1 MSAAGN
7 DAIFIAK
14 WSQCNA
20 GSSDTTISSCSTY
33 SWNNETY
40 TSSGNYTKSL
50 TTTSGCD
57 SIALLNLTI
66 LAPVSFSQDAAICQ
80 GETITVGNQT
90 YFENGIYQDILT
102 AQNGCD
108 SIVTTNLTVND
119 LSAEIVSTGSQLS
132 ASNQPSNVQYQWV
145 NCTENYAEIGGATN
159 PIYTAIANGSYAV
172 IVEQNGCR
180 DTSACFDVTT
190 VGIEKTGNSFFQIF
204 PNPASNEV
212 FIQADVL
219 LGKVE
224 ILDLAGRIIFSATG
238 NANQLTIHTTEISS
252 GFYWIKC
259 ENKVFPFII
268 QH

>member
-1 MSAAGN
+1 M
-7 DAIFIAK
+7 
-14 WSQCNA
+14 Q
-20 GSSDTTISSCSTY
+20 
-33 SWNNETY
+33 
-40 TSSGNYTKSL
+40 
-50 TTTSGCD
+50 
-57 SIALLNLTI
+57 LTI
-66 LAPVSFSQDAAICQ
+66 NSSSQSEQFIEICDGASF
-80 GETITVGNQT
+80 TVGNQT

-119 LSAEIVSTGSQLS
+119 LSTEIVSNGLQLS
-132 ASNQPSNVQYQWV
+132 ASNQPSNAQYQWV
-145 NCTENYAEIGGATN
+145 NCNQNYIEIIGATN
-159 PIYTAIANGSYAV
+159 PTYSAIANGSYAV
-172 IVEQNGCR
+172 VVEQNGCS
-180 DTSACFDVTT
+180 DTSACFEVTT

-224 ILDLAGRIIFSATG
+224 ILDLAGRIILSATSI
-238 NANQLTIHTTEISS
+238 ANQLTINTTEISS

-259 ENKVFPFII
+259 QNKSIPFII